1 LRKYQEAIER
11 YFEVVEF
18 KAQQPLESSK
28 GGRPEV
34 FALLTEPQANFALT
48 LLRNNA
54 KTMQR
59 KAELI
64 ADFERAKAILRSQLE
79 SQFNQKPVQED
90 LAKIAE
96 LTALLTDWET
106 KHKQAYDKMQYYQ
119 ARAMGADMLTRL
131 KKKPEAFTEDS
142 ELLWLISGIASK
154 SYFVSRCRED
164 LQYGVDY
171 LNGGRKGSIKLTPYA
186 ALQMLLN
193 FRSRKG
199 VQARYL
205 PETAEVSVKGVIG
218 TDDSKIN
225 RRKVQQS

>member
-1 LRKYQEAIER
+1 MPQREPPPAPPIPIRDTLRKYQEAIER

-119 ARAMGADMLTRL
+119 ARAMGA
-131 KKKPEAFTEDS
+131 
-142 ELLWLISGIASK
+142 LI
-154 SYFVSRCRED
+154 C
-164 LQYGVDY
+164 
-171 LNGGRKGSIKLTPYA
+171 
-186 ALQMLLN
+186 
-193 FRSRKG
+193 
-199 VQARYL
+199 
-205 PETAEVSVKGVIG
+205 
-218 TDDSKIN
+218 
-225 RRKVQQS
+225 